1 MKEEGKQIL
10 KQNQLSITEGRM
22 KILEVFLSNLNA
34 LSHSDI
40 ESITGDSFD
49 RVTIY
54 RTLQVFAEKGIIHQI
69 PTTDNS
75 IKYALCKENCAP
87 GHHHDNHVH
96 FICERCHKTFCLE
109 EVHIPDVLLPEGFR
123 PRRAE
128 MILSGICKQCQ

>member
-1 MKEEGKQIL
+1 M

-109 EVHIPDVLLPEGFR
+109 EVHIPDVILPEGFR